1 MIEGDLPSFG
11 INAKYIV
18 DFLRVAES
26 QEIVM
31 QVTASEKPIIFKDT
45 DDEQFTYVVRP
56 LIK

>member
-11 INAKYIV
+11 INAKYIA